1 MTKEFIKL
9 GQLQQLVLEIIKVER
24 NHYIPKTERRE
35 NVIEHSFSLAM
46 LCWRIFEIVKPPL
59 DITKILKY
67 SLVHDFT
74 ERGQYQDTNTYA
86 KELERQAKKEREAKE
101 LLSLTIEFKDFDDF
115 IDILK
120 NYEEFSDEESLFV
133 WSVDKMQ
140 APILGSI
147 DNWRP
152 YKEYGIPYKQFSDKG
167 EELLTK
173 CSPHLKDLF
182 SKVFE
187 EGKRTYYDRP

>member
-1 MTKEFIKL
+1 MTKEL
-9 GQLQQLVLEIIKVER
+9 EQLQRLVVDIIGVER
-24 NHYIPKTERRE
+24 NHYMPKTERRE
-35 NVIEHSFSLAM
+35 NVVEHSFSLAM

-67 SLVHDFT
+67 ALIHDFS
-74 ERGQYQDTNTYA
+74 ERGQDQDINTYA
-86 KELERQAKKEREAKE
+86 KETERQAKAIREAQE
-101 LLSLTIEFKDFDDF
+101 LLKLSSEFINFPDFVS
-115 IDILK
+115 ILK
-120 NYEEFSDEESLFV
+120 NYEERKDEEALFV

-140 APILGSI
+140 APILGQI

-167 EELLTK
+167 KELLVK
-173 CSPHLKDLF
+173 CSPYLKNLF

-187 EGKRTYYDRP
+187 EGKRTYYDRPKI